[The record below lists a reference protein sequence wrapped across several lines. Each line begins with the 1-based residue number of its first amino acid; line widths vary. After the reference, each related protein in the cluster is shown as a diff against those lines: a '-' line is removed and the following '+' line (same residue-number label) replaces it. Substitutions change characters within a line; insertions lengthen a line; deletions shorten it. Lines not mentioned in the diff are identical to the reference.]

1 MDRKGNKRF
10 MVSFLILNT
19 PVMINLNTFS
29 ANAKHSLVLNSCNNI
44 FMLGFVA
51 NIFLLH
57 VFC

>member
-29 ANAKHSLVLNSCNNI
+29 ANAKVSLVLNSSTTFCHQHYVTNI
-44 FMLGFVA
+44 MLA
-51 NIFLLH
+51 TSR
-57 VFC
+57 

>member
-29 ANAKHSLVLNSCNNI
+29 ANAKKTLLNLCNNI
-44 FMLGFVA
+44 FMLVT
-51 NIFLLH
+51 NILR
-57 VFC
+57 